1 MLVLTWATAYFDVSD
16 SFSFDGRKFQL
27 YENLD
32 SVPEAHSEL
41 TWPHTLLHY
50 STYNSIF
57 QLFVLTSFSSTTF

>member
-1 MLVLTWATAYFDVSD
+1 MLVLTWVTAYFDVSD

-41 TWPHTLLHY
+41 TGPHIPLQHLRQY
-50 STYNSIF
+50 ISVV
-57 QLFVLTSFSSTTF
+57 VLTSFSSTAL